1 MKKNLRNFSTLCMG
15 LLLLAAAP
23 LLPAQDPVWELS
35 VSAPAE
41 VYYNPDAPTAAG
53 FDASVSL
60 WEAQTSGGGTG
71 APSDV
76 QGYSFGVAHDPALL
90 SATGAQ
96 VTTTSP
102 AGAEPDFIDIGLYS
116 DGFSAG
122 VVFSFVGNWFVNY
135 DTPTELATASYS
147 LVEGPLSGASAP
159 TQATIQKS
167 DTLGQPPVVSVVVV
181 NGASI
186 PLPDVPANL
195 SLIPFTPEFQLSADA
210 PSTVYYPEAN
220 PASETFSATI
230 NLQEVLLPGGG
241 TGEYSAVQ
249 GGSFGIGH
257 DSTLMEATALT
268 VLVTS
273 DAGVAPDFAEVGL
286 ETNGATLGLVFSFT
300 GLWTL
305 TFETPTALAQVDYQL
320 LADALAGNTAPTL
333 TTLSF
338 GASVGDPPVENVV
351 VVGGASVAAVEQDA
365 SLELVPFT
373 GSRFIRGDATQDA
386 NLDLADGI
394 GVLSYLFLGEP
405 TTCLKAMDMD
415 QSNHVSISDGVQ
427 VLCSLFCEGS
437 PAPSGPYPDCG
448 VDLDSTLTCESFNA
462 CP

>member
-1 MKKNLRNFSTLCMG
+1 MKKNFRNFGTLCMG

-41 VYYNPDAPTAAG
+41 VYYSTDAPTSAS

-76 QGYSFGVAHDPALL
+76 QGFSFGVAHDPALL
-90 SATGAQ
+90 LATAAQ

-102 AGAEPDFIDIGLYS
+102 AGAEPDFVDVGLYS

-122 VVFSFVGNWFVNY
+122 VVFSFVGSWVLNY

-159 TQATIQKS
+159 TSATIQKS
-167 DTLGQPPVVSVVVV
+167 DSLGVPPVASVVVV

-195 SLIPFTPEFQLSADA
+195 SLIPFT
-210 PSTVYYPEAN
+210 
-220 PASETFSATI
+220 
-230 NLQEVLLPGGG
+230 
-241 TGEYSAVQ
+241 
-249 GGSFGIGH
+249 
-257 DSTLMEATALT
+257 
-268 VLVTS
+268 
-273 DAGVAPDFAEVGL
+273 
-286 ETNGATLGLVFSFT
+286 
-300 GLWTL
+300 
-305 TFETPTALAQVDYQL
+305 
-320 LADALAGNTAPTL
+320 
-333 TTLSF
+333 
-338 GASVGDPPVENVV
+338 
-351 VVGGASVAAVEQDA
+351 
-365 SLELVPFT
+365 
-373 GSRFIRGDATQDA
+373 GSRFIRGDSTQDG

-394 GVLSYLFLGEP
+394 GILSYLFLGEP
-405 TTCLKAMDMD
+405 TTCLKALDMD

-448 VDLDSTLTCESFNA
+448 VDIDSTLTCESFNV